1 MIKSA
6 KPVRKIGTSR
16 CFLANAATGLTG
28 MCLASLELLRQLR
41 RFAMARIVTNT
52 LLFLFL
58 VSGCGFLSKEEV
70 QVQAPKAPER
80 TPAPVSSTP
89 VETASDRTSSATTAA
104 NTTVSKEELRM
115 LQARL
120 KAAGFYVGPIDGIV
134 GPKTKSGLFRL
145 QAACANLKDLLE
157 TSAAGAQPAKLDN
170 TKNSS
175 PKSEEIRLIQVRLK
189 DTGFDPGPIDGV
201 LGAKTRAAFL
211 RFEAGCTMLNNLPPA
226 FDKELQTADRR
237 ISVPSEE
244 KSYPVAAKLVGIE
257 SDKITTSG
265 NQTLSSEKIRQ
276 EQSRLIEAG
285 FDPGPIDGILGPKTK
300 VAMQR
305 YQKSFALKNSQ

>member
-1 MIKSA
+1 
-6 KPVRKIGTSR
+6 
-16 CFLANAATGLTG
+16 
-28 MCLASLELLRQLR
+28 
-41 RFAMARIVTNT
+41 MARIVTNT

-58 VSGCGFLSKEEV
+58 VSGCGFLSKEE
-70 QVQAPKAPER
+70 VQAPKAPER

-237 ISVPSEE
+237 ISVPSEK

-300 VAMQR
+300 AAMQR
-305 YQKSFALKNSQ
+305 YQKSLALKNSK

>member
-1 MIKSA
+1 
-6 KPVRKIGTSR
+6 
-16 CFLANAATGLTG
+16 
-28 MCLASLELLRQLR
+28 
-41 RFAMARIVTNT
+41 MARIVTNS

-58 VSGCGFLSKEEV
+58 VSGCGWLSKEE
-70 QVQAPKAPER
+70 VQAPKAPEP
-80 TPAPVSSTP
+80 TPAPASSTP
-89 VETASDRTSSATTAA
+89 AEAASDRTTSATIAA

-134 GPKTKSGLFRL
+134 GPKTKSALFRL

-157 TSAAGAQPAKLDN
+157 TSAAGAQTAKLEN
-170 TKNSS
+170 AINSS
-175 PKSEEIRLIQVRLK
+175 PQSEETRLIQVRLK

-211 RFEAGCTMLNNLPPA
+211 RFEAGCTMLNNLPPT
-226 FDKELQTADRR
+226 FDRELQIADRR
-237 ISVPSEE
+237 KFVPSEE
-244 KSYPVAAKLVGIE
+244 KSYPVAAKMMGIE
-257 SDKITTSG
+257 SDKM
-265 NQTLSSEKIRQ
+265 TLSSEKIRQ
-276 EQSRLIEAG
+276 EQLRLRDAG

-305 YQKSFALKNSQ
+305 YQKSFALKNPQ